1 MGLPS
6 ENNSK
11 LVRISVGYPCMLS
24 KTCLIYFRY
33 AKLPLQF
40 MNYE

>member
-1 MGLPS
+1 VNGILS

-24 KTCLIYFRY
+24 KPCLIYFRC
-33 AKLPLQF
+33 AKLPL
-40 MNYE
+40 